1 MKKQDKL
8 FRNIKTLRESI
19 RLDWRDVG
27 SLNLSAEEIIGIK
40 KHIKWCTDELQEL
53 NSQLDMD
60 DN

>member
-1 MKKQDKL
+1 MKEKDKL
-8 FRNIKTLRESI
+8 LRDIDTLRESI
-19 RLDWRDVG
+19 HLNWRDVG
-27 SLNLSAEEIIGIK
+27 SLNLSAEEVIGIK